1 VHGINGDESAG
12 EAEFCEQS
20 LHRRDF
26 VRLLVAVE
34 MRQHQCCVRR
44 ERTQNM
50 RGLAVLEMV
59 EAVAQRLAVDGDVAL
74 PLVAGLRVENGGV
87 APEYLLHRSWIQLLE
102 NEPDRAVGRR
112 APPRQ
117 REKVAQPGEMDI
129 DETVNCPVRVGPRH
143 HGQNGEQ
150 HDVRKTIELTFR
162 AARVFDLGKQGK
174 KWGQRKHGN
183 LGASESGCPSKS
195 QRFQS
200 LGILPRVVK
209 HRSPASCDIS
219 DSPVFK

>member
-1 VHGINGDESAG
+1 
-12 EAEFCEQS
+12 
-20 LHRRDF
+20 
-26 VRLLVAVE
+26 
-34 MRQHQCCVRR
+34 MRQHQRCVGG

-74 PLVAGLRVENGGV
+74 TRIAGLRVENGGV
-87 APEYLLHRSWIQLLE
+87 APEYLLHRRCIQLLE

-150 HDVRKTIELTFR
+150 HDVRKTIELTF
-162 AARVFDLGKQGK
+162 ARRGSSI
-174 KWGQRKHGN
+174 
-183 LGASESGCPSKS
+183 SESRARNGVSESMATSARPNQVARQRVRDFSLLESCPAWSSTIPCK
-195 QRFQS
+195 
-200 LGILPRVVK
+200 L
-209 HRSPASCDIS
+209 
-219 DSPVFK
+219 